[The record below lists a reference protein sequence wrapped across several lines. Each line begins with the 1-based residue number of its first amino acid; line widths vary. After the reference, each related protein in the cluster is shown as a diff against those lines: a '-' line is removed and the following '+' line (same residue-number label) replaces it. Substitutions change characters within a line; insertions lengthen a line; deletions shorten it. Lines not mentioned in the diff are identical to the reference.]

1 MKPIHWIV
9 AGLGLGLAVTY
20 LLFIEPSSQT
30 ETGYDGIEDAARKT
44 WSWGTRKRF
53 GARGDS
59 IVGHIKEGIG
69 RATGD
74 DDLAGEGVL
83 DQAAGAVKDTA
94 GRLSHG
100 VGQTIHD
107 LNR

>member
-30 ETGYDGIEDAARKT
+30 ETGYDDIEDAARKT

-53 GARGDS
+53 GGRGDS
-59 IVGHIKEGIG
+59 IVGRIKEGIG

-83 DQAAGAVKDTA
+83 DEAAGAVKDTA
-94 GRLSHG
+94 GRLGHG